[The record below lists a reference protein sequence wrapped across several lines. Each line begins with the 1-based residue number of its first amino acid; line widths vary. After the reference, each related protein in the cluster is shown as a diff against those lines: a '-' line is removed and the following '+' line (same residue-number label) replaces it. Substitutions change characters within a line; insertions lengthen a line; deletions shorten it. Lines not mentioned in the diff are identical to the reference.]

1 MAESESLYCIEGRKG
16 WKAILFFSIVMLFI
30 TLAPLASRDS
40 FRGMMGITSGTTYDL
55 APLSQTVV
63 NSFLTFVYLSV
74 VLVMPVFLV
83 GFGGYVLM
91 KRKSPA
97 TPELVVQR
105 LDDTTY
111 SSLDHQFHLFPHVEQ
126 LTKRSSHPS
135 LEKTTSRSETSS
147 VVFKTNN
154 DYETAALHPYLK
166 DKLLRGHTTEELHT
180 ELSKYGWY
188 KDTVNVAIRD
198 LNLNQHEIEVVLSS
212 YIIRCLAEGNS
223 VNDIRNALY
232 TKGWHKETVDGVLQR
247 VDEYVLQDYRE
258 Q

>member
-1 MAESESLYCIEGRKG
+1 MAESQSLYCAEGRKG
-16 WKAILFFSIVMLFI
+16 WKAIVFFSVVMLFI
-30 TLAPLASRDS
+30 TLAPLASKDS
-40 FRGMMGITSGTTYDL
+40 FKGMRGITSGTTYDL
-55 APLSQTVV
+55 TPLSQTVV

-91 KRKSPA
+91 KRKSQT

-105 LDDTTY
+105 LDDTKY

-126 LTKRSSHPS
+126 LTKRSSPS
-135 LEKTTSRSETSS
+135 SSEKAGTRSATTS

-154 DYETAALHPYLK
+154 DYETAVLYPYLK

-180 ELSKYGWY
+180 ELSKYGWH
-188 KDTVNVAIRD
+188 KDTINVAIQD
-198 LNLNQHEIEVVLSS
+198 LNLSQHEIEVVLSS
-212 YIIRCLAEGNS
+212 YIMRCLAEGNS

-247 VDEYVLQDYRE
+247 VDEYVLQDFKE
-258 Q
+258 M